1 MQLKRK
7 VFFKF
12 YEIMITIASLIV
24 FLAFYTLYY
33 TSKRAV
39 LSYDLGFE
47 KWMKKN
53 PKQTKITGLVL
64 LVTAYA
70 IWLFTQSFGCGTL
83 MFFIQLMTIGSLIII
98 LAPLKKVNSKALIA
112 VLIIIALLEFYY
124 Y

>member
-1 MQLKRK
+1 
-7 VFFKF
+7 
-12 YEIMITIASLIV
+12 MITLASLIV

-39 LSYDLGFE
+39 LSYDFGFE
-47 KWMKKN
+47 KWMKNN
-53 PKQTKITGLVL
+53 PKQTKITGLL
-64 LVTAYA
+64 LLTTAYA
-70 IWLFTQSFGCGTL
+70 MWLFTQSLCCGTL

>member
-1 MQLKRK
+1 
-7 VFFKF
+7 
-12 YEIMITIASLIV
+12 MITIASLIV

-64 LVTAYA
+64 LVSAYA
-70 IWLFTQSFGCGTL
+70 IWLFTQSLGCGTL

-98 LAPLKKVNSKALIA
+98 LAPLKKVNSKALLALLVI
-112 VLIIIALLEFYY
+112 VALLELYY
-124 Y
+124 N

>member
-1 MQLKRK
+1 
-7 VFFKF
+7 
-12 YEIMITIASLIV
+12 MITIASLIV

-53 PKQTKITGLVL
+53 PKQTKITGLL
-64 LVTAYA
+64 LLLLAYSL
-70 IWLFTQSFGCGTL
+70 WLFTQSLCCGTL
-83 MFFIQLMTIGSLIII
+83 MFFIQLMMIGSLIII
-98 LAPLKKVNSKALIA
+98 LAPLKKVNRN
-112 VLIIIALLEFYY
+112 VLLLLFIIIALLEFYY

>member
-1 MQLKRK
+1 
-7 VFFKF
+7 
-12 YEIMITIASLIV
+12 MITIATLIV

-47 KWMKKN
+47 KWMQKN

-64 LVTAYA
+64 LLLAYSL
-70 IWLFTQSFGCGTL
+70 WLFTQSLCCGTL

-98 LAPLKKVNSKALIA
+98 LMPLKKVSSKVILLLFIVA
-112 VLIIIALLEFYY
+112 ALLEFYY
-124 Y
+124 N